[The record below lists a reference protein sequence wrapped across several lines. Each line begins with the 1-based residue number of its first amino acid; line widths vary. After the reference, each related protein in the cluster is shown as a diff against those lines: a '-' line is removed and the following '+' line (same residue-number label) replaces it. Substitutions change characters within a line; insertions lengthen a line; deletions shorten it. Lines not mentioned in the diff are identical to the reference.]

1 MQPEA
6 VAFVKAFFDAGKRV
20 ASICHGPWTAIEP
33 AQRAGDA

>member
-6 VAFVKAFFDAGKRV
+6 VAFVKGFFDAGKQV
-20 ASICHGPWTAIEP
+20 ASICSGPWTVIEP